1 MENKQVFL
9 TSTSKG
15 YVVINIPDLH
25 LKRIWEKKGAKKPIA
40 FDILQQT
47 IYDPSVEYLLSQG
60 ILTIDDLDIKIAL
73 GLESEEAKE
82 TGKVNIVVLSD
93 SDMER
98 YLTVMPVYE
107 FREKIK
113 DLKKEQIFSLV
124 DYAIEHELTNMEKA
138 DILKQYTEIDI
149 IRAVQL
155 NREDKGE

>member
-15 YVVINIPDLH
+15 YVVVNIPDLH

-40 FDILQQT
+40 FDILQQA